1 MFMDTRND
9 MTLDNLYLALIQC
22 FAVIMCGYV
31 QFKEWNYL
39 LNNSLLTQDVYN
51 LVFYFRYIAGR
62 THMIMQRET
71 SGLNTF
77 VGKFS
82 LPSLIFISLC
92 QLDLS
97 SVNWMFIL
105 AIFISK
111 IIIFFVV
118 VIITVVVTRPTNIA
132 RAGLLA
138 IFCTQTNDFAIGVP
152 IGKCILHCYF
162 NISRCQVI

>member
-1 MFMDTRND
+1 MFRCNNMRVCWSTIQLAFVILRL
-9 MTLDNLYLALIQC
+9 MCTSFSYL
-22 FAVIMCGYV
+22 
-31 QFKEWNYL
+31 
-39 LNNSLLTQDVYN
+39 
-51 LVFYFRYIAGR
+51 AGR
-62 THMIMQRET
+62 THMITQRET

-92 QLDLS
+92 KIDLS

-105 AIFISK
+105 AIFVSK
-111 IIIFFVV
+111 TIIFFLVL
-118 VIITVVVTRPTNIA
+118 IITVVVTRPTNTA

-152 IGKCILHCYF
+152 IGNYRNSSVYYLWDINYRV
-162 NISRCQVI
+162 ISQFKLYTVKLIRISKHICTCWLLYR